1 MRPIKTAHSNFLYTG
16 PVPSIDNLPC
26 ERRVQGWIRSIWA
39 LSQQERDYITAGGNI
54 KLDIFNEPIPPIS
67 LNCSDEVEVFE

>member
-54 KLDIFNEPIPPIS
+54 
-67 LNCSDEVEVFE
+67 